1 MHDLVTFMAG
11 YIAGMIAMIVLDIIC
26 RYAIESFKVIFRRK
40 RDVIKL
46 PPKSFGC
53 RADNIR
59 DPPPDLVEFPDY
71 LGSDDEDDEL

>member
-40 RDVIKL
+40 RNVIKL
-46 PPKSFGC
+46 PPKTFGS
-53 RADNIR
+53 NFEKTR
-59 DPPPDLVEFPDY
+59 DPPPGLIEFPEN
-71 LGSDDEDDEL
+71 LEEEQ